1 MPEKEIIGSD
11 FNVINNVSNHFDDY
25 EFNQDYNKNE
35 KFRNIINSGSSY
47 NQINDQ
53 NRLNGDYSSNLKIG
67 EKVFHIKFGTG
78 SIIDID
84 DDKVEVN
91 FDKAGIKKVIGSYLK
106 NKF

>member
-1 MPEKEIIGSD
+1 M
-11 FNVINNVSNHFDDY
+11 
-25 EFNQDYNKNE
+25 
-35 KFRNIINSGSSY
+35 NSGSSY
-47 NQINDQ
+47 NKINDQ
-53 NRLNGDYSSNLKIG
+53 NRLNEDYSSNFKIG
-67 EKVFHIKFGTG
+67 EKVFHIKYGTG

>member
-1 MPEKEIIGSD
+1 MFKHS
-11 FNVINNVSNHFDDY
+11 
-25 EFNQDYNKNE
+25 
-35 KFRNIINSGSSY
+35 
-47 NQINDQ
+47 
-53 NRLNGDYSSNLKIG
+53 
-67 EKVFHIKFGTG
+67 KFGTG